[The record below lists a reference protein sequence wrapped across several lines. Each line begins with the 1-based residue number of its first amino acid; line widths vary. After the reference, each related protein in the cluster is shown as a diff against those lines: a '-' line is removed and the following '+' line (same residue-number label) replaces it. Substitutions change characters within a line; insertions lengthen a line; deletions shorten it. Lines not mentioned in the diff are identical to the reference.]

1 MLTFDSLK
9 TYSMANPPMEM
20 LGRAPDVQ
28 EKYDTFAAQGQ
39 NRGSFISTMKET
51 LQCKPFHFV
60 PNDFP
65 YHTTPNIHHWVC
77 WYGQEVTPDEIVA
90 EIKKRNDISIV
101 TYWKNHS
108 HNMSIQE
115 INHIHIFIQN

>member
-1 MLTFDSLK
+1 MLTSEALRN
-9 TYSMANPPMEM
+9 YSMANPPMKM
-20 LGRAPDVQ
+20 LGRAPEVQ
-28 EKYDTFAAQGQ
+28 EKYDSFAAKRQ
-39 NRGSFISTMKET
+39 NRGSFVDTMKVT

-65 YHTTPNIHHWVC
+65 YYTAPNIEHWVC
-77 WYGQEVTPDEIVA
+77 WYGTDVTPDEIIRKIQ
-90 EIKKRNDISIV
+90 EKNHITIV

>member
-1 MLTFDSLK
+1 MLTREVLTS
-9 TYSMANPPMEM
+9 YSMSNPPMEM
-20 LGRAPDVQ
+20 LGRAPEVERRYINFVQ
-28 EKYDTFAAQGQ
+28 QRQ
-39 NRGSFISTMKET
+39 NRGNFISDMKTT

-65 YHTTPNIHHWVC
+65 YYTAPNIEHWVC
-77 WYGQEVTPDEIVA
+77 WYGTNITPEEIVHQIQ
-90 EIKKRNDISIV
+90 EKNDISIV

-115 INHIHIFIQN
+115 INHIHIFIPN